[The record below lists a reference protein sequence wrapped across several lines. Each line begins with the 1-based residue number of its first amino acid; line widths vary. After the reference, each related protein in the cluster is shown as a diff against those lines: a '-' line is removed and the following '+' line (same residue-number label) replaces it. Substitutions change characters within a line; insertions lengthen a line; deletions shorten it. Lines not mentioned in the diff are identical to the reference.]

1 MKISLNYTY
10 RMGMAKDLSL
20 SNVWNFEDRE
30 LSKLACHSL
39 ELAQNRVGLKELFF
53 RNAVG
58 CQCLIEFLDLLPM
71 ILPKKGGFINTNYL
85 YCEAIFV
92 CREAILAGLNNLFHS
107 SFASLRSALE
117 LIIYH
122 IWWQKKLE
130 KSDQYSDFYTWLF
143 GKGKGS
149 FKFSEIYSEV
159 YKSLEFPKNAF
170 DKNKLKEMY
179 SLLCSYA
186 HKPILE
192 ESIISIKQTNIPDA
206 DIGIM
211 GYWANIVNGLLGIII
226 DLLVAFKPQALF
238 PNDMWRKYGFNIPIG
253 MYFDH
258 SNYLPY
264 EHWLGEKKII
274 EYRELF
280 IKNNDLIA
288 LLKDYEER
296 GSLSDEAILNSWQG
310 EEKIEDRPSDT
321 AESKII
327 QRWAIMKVR
336 MRVTTIILSYSA
348 VSHNI
353 EWKNGEPVI
362 TMVKFD

>member
-1 MKISLNYTY
+1 MKISHIYAY
-10 RMGMAKDLSL
+10 RTRMTKDFSL
-20 SNVWNFEDRE
+20 SNAWHFEDQE
-30 LSKLACHSL
+30 LSKLARHSL
-39 ELAQNRVGLKELFF
+39 ELARDKVGLNELFF

-92 CREAILAGLNNLFHS
+92 CREAILAGINNLFHS

-122 IWWQKKLE
+122 IWWQIKLE
-130 KSDQYSDFYTWLF
+130 KSDQNSDFYAWLF
-143 GKGKGS
+143 GKGKGPVN
-149 FKFSEIYSEV
+149 FSAICSEV
-159 YKSLEFPKNAF
+159 CGSLEFPKSAT
-170 DKNKLKEMY
+170 DKNELKEMY

-192 ESIISIKQTNIPDA
+192 ESIISIKQTNLPDA

-211 GYWANIVNGLLGIII
+211 GYWANIVNCLLGMII
-226 DLLVAFKPQALF
+226 DLLVAFKPQTLF
-238 PNDMWRKYGFNIPIG
+238 PNDMWRKNGFNIPIG
-253 MYFDH
+253 MYFDQ

-280 IKNNDLIA
+280 LKNNNLIA
-288 LLKDYEER
+288 LLKDNEER
-296 GSLSDEAILNSWQG
+296 ESLSDEAILNSWPR
-310 EEKIEDRPSDT
+310 EEKIDDRPSDT

-327 QRWAIMKVR
+327 QRWAMMKAKT
-336 MRVTTIILSYSA
+336 RVTSILLSYSA
-348 VSHNI
+348 IPHNI
-353 EWKNGEPVI
+353 EWKNGETVI
-362 TMVKFD
+362 TMIKFE